1 MDLSW
6 NNATEPSD
14 SLIKSIRIRIY
25 RTVQCKKEHTD
36 FLNLERWEKFI
47 FAAIKMEK
55 LCNNCDLFQRINDT
69 KHSLRILFTEASD
82 IFISFCAFTPEYSS
96 SCNHVVTAL
105 YKIEYANERADK
117 PHLHCTIIF
126 IE

>member
-6 NNATEPSD
+6 NNAAEPSD

-25 RTVQCKKEHTD
+25 RTVQCNKEHTH
-36 FLNLERWEKFI
+36 FLNLERWGKFI
-47 FAAIKMEK
+47 CAAIKMEK
-55 LCNNCDLFQRINDT
+55 LYNNCDLSQRINDR

-82 IFISFCAFTPEYSS
+82 IFISFCAFTPGFSS

-105 YKIEYANERADK
+105 YKIEFANERE
-117 PHLHCTIIF
+117 LTNLTCTVQLYS
-126 IE
+126 